1 MPPFPDPKLQYQWKV
16 ADQIAALRDYRSPT
30 HHEVPAKTASE
41 LLVAT
46 WNLANL
52 GVQVR
57 TGADY
62 DLIAE
67 IAGWFDLITIQEVND
82 NLVGIQAIHDRL
94 GGSYK
99 LRFSDSSG
107 NRERQA
113 FLWDASKVTALEE
126 VGRVA
131 IPPSSHRF
139 ITLPTVAAAFTGFD
153 RGPYLA
159 TFEAGVF
166 RFTLLSVHL
175 IYGGQSGADLARRQ
189 LETFAVAWWADQH
202 HNDPLTYAPDIIPL
216 GDFNLPKAVAGDPIY
231 DALTARGLVIP
242 PHTSKIGGAIA
253 TDNEYDQI
261 AFFPAAVQ
269 GRFTGEM
276 NVFDYDGAV
285 FQDLFQQQGL
295 DAFLAYCRFHISDH
309 RPLWARFA
317 IN

>member
-1 MPPFPDPKLQYQWKV
+1 VPPFPDPKLQYTWDV
-16 ADQIAALRDYRSPT
+16 AKQIAALRDYRGPG
-30 HHEVPAKTASE
+30 HHEVPAKTATE

-52 GVQVR
+52 GVQAR
-57 TGADY
+57 TEADY

-67 IAGWFDLITIQEVND
+67 IVGWFDLTTIQEVND
-82 NLVGIQAIHDRL
+82 NLAGIQAIHDRL
-94 GGSYK
+94 DDSYD

-113 FLWDASKVTALEE
+113 FLWDTTKVTALEE

-131 IPPSSHRF
+131 IPPSSYRF
-139 ITLPTVAAAFTGFD
+139 IKVPTVAEAFTGFD

-159 TFEAGVF
+159 TFEAGSF

-175 IYGGQSGADLARRQ
+175 IYGGTSAADLARRQ
-189 LETFAVAWWADQH
+189 LETLAVAWWADQH
-202 HNDPLTYAPDIIPL
+202 HADPNTYAADIIPL
-216 GDFNLPKAVAGDPIY
+216 GDFNLPKAVPGDPIY
-231 DALTARGLVIP
+231 DALTARGLAVP

-261 AFFPAAVQ
+261 AFFPGAVQ
-269 GRFTGEM
+269 GRFTGQM

-285 FQDLFQQQGL
+285 FRDLFQTQGL

-309 RPLWARFA
+309 RPLWASFNIA
-317 IN
+317 